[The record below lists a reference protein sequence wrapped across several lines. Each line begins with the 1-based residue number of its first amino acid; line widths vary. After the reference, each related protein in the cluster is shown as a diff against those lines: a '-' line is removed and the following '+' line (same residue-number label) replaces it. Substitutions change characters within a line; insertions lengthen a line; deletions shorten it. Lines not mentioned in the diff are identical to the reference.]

1 MTQAHIYV
9 DQEATQSPITAV
21 RDTATSTAESV
32 GNMSATATDAR
43 FTKLQNDMASKS
55 VKLAEDSLTTL
66 DKVEKYTQDITQH
79 GKDSADV
86 IADTHSTAPTK
97 KLTPVGSGGSSK
109 RQKLTKTSNFKSE
122 DSDYGSVDTTVA
134 TAGSDTATTTTS
146 AATSAAPR
154 TVSAESLNGT
164 SQTQTYTPTNT
175 ASAGTNS
182 GMSATLGASA
192 TNAPVSGNAAKTTPD
207 TNGTR
212 AQVTTTPTN
221 TNISTKATDAPAPAA
236 TGSKVPASTSG
247 SAPSIPTQASKN
259 TYSASEYSK
268 AEAAVKNPR
277 TAGSTFKDVVKSFS
291 PIMQQV
297 YPAVQQTSQVLSD
310 NAVLR
315 SDLESQKSGTGSQQP
330 GTVHLTQEQAKVLA
344 EAIAHNINVKRQQE
358 VDAANAESAGMV
370 GAGSGGAMLGGNGN
384 FNPNLE
390 GASDYTQMC
399 VELAEQLVNAQPPIP
414 YAWGG
419 GHGATP
425 GPTQG
430 TTDGGYADA
439 CGDYAKI
446 GMDCSGLARYF
457 TAETQGIDL
466 NGTAASQL
474 SMCQLVS
481 QPMIGDLGWPTTSN
495 PGHVVVYMGNGTI
508 LEAQQSGTY
517 LMFSPASPSYVWGR
531 TSESPNWALEQSG
544 DASYAY

>member
-32 GNMSATATDAR
+32 GNMSATATDDR
-43 FTKLQNDMASKS
+43 FIKLQNDMASKS

-79 GKDSADV
+79 GEDSAEV
-86 IADTHSTAPTK
+86 IADTHSTTPAK

-109 RQKLTKTSNFKSE
+109 RQKLTKTSDFQSE
-122 DSDYGSVDTTVA
+122 DTDYDSVDTDVA
-134 TAGSDTATTTTS
+134 TAASSTAATSTS
-146 AATSAAPR
+146 AAATAPR

-175 ASAGTNS
+175 AGAGTNS
-182 GMSATLGASA
+182 GMSATLGSSNG
-192 TNAPVSGNAAKTTPD
+192 NAPVSGNTTKAAPTTS
-207 TNGTR
+207 GTR
-212 AQVTTTPTN
+212 SQTTPTSAP
-221 TNISTKATDAPAPAA
+221 TSTKSTTASTPTA
-236 TGSKVPASTSG
+236 TGSKVPASTPRS
-247 SAPSIPTQASKN
+247 STSIPTQASKN

-277 TAGSTFKDVVKSFS
+277 TAGSNFKDVVKSFS

-315 SDLESQKSGTGSQQP
+315 SDLESQRTGSGSQQP
-330 GTVHLTQEQAKVLA
+330 GTVHLTQEQARVLA

-358 VDAANAESAGMV
+358 ADAANAEAAALAGS
-370 GAGSGGAMLGGNGN
+370 GSGGAVFGGNGN
-384 FNPNLE
+384 FSPNLE

-399 VELAEQLVNAQPPIP
+399 VELAEQLVNAEPPIP

-430 TTDGGYADA
+430 TTDGGYADV

-446 GMDCSGLARYF
+446 GMDCSGLSRYF
-457 TAETQGIDL
+457 TAETIGVDL

-474 SMCQLVS
+474 NMCQLVS
-481 QPMIGDLGWPTTSN
+481 QPMIGDLGWPNSSN

-517 LMFSPASPSYVWGR
+517 LMFSPANPSYIWGR
-531 TSESPNWALEQSG
+531 AAESPNWALEQEG
-544 DASYAY
+544 VSYAY